1 MLDTTLWIAQSVLAL
16 FFLAA
21 GTPKVINRGME
32 RWVGFDHLPR
42 GLVVLIGVCEVA
54 AALALVAPTVAGH
67 GQWTTPLAA
76 IGLATVS
83 LMASG
88 FHIRQGEWLPA
99 VETALWASLAASVA
113 IGRWDQMSTGPSV
126 SLDLLVLV
134 VAVVLSAIIVNLV
147 VLFRRPTTRP
157 GTENHK
163 PLVSTR

>member
-1 MLDTTLWIAQSVLAL
+1 MLDTTLWIAQSILAL

-21 GTPKVINRGME
+21 GAPKVINRGIE
-32 RWVGFDHLPR
+32 RWVGFEDLPR
-42 GLVVLIGVCEVA
+42 GLVVLIGVCEIA
-54 AALALVAPTVAGH
+54 AALALVAPMVAGH

-99 VETALWASLAASVA
+99 VETALWASLSASVA

-126 SLDLLVLV
+126 PLDLLVLV
-134 VAVVLSAIIVNLV
+134 VALVLSAIIVNLV

-157 GTENHK
+157 GTDHQ

>member
-21 GTPKVINRGME
+21 GVPKVIGRGIE
-32 RWVGFDHLPR
+32 RWVGFDDLPR
-42 GLVVLIGVCEVA
+42 PLVLVIGACEVA
-54 AALALVAPTVAGH
+54 AALALVAPMVADH

-88 FHIRQGEWLPA
+88 FHIREGEWLPA
-99 VETALWASLAASVA
+99 VETALWASLAVSIA
-113 IGRWDQMSTGPSV
+113 IGRWDKMPTGPSISV
-126 SLDLLVLV
+126 DLLVPV
-134 VAVVLSAIIVNLV
+134 VAVLLPAIIVNLV
-147 VLFRRPTTRP
+147 LLFRQPIRRE
-157 GTENHK
+157 TENQK